1 MKLQTLKEAK
11 YASKRD
17 ITNLLR
23 FFEEQPN
30 EVMGHQTFYLREGLV
45 CYFTG
50 HEIHE
55 IEKRNETYFAKIDD
69 ITNPRFREIND
80 ESIDGI
86 GVFKLQALF

>member
-11 YASKRD
+11 YASKKD
-17 ITNLLR
+17 ITNLLQ

-55 IEKRNETYFAKIDD
+55 IEKRNETYFAKLES
-69 ITNPRFREIND
+69 RFREIND
-80 ESIDGI
+80 ESVDGLN
-86 GVFKLQALF
+86 VFKLQKLF